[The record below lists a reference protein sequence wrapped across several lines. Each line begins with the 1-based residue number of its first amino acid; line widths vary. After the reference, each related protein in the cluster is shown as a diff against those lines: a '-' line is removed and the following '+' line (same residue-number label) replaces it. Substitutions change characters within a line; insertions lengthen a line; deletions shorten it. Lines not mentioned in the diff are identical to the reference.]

1 MSRELVFKCELCGKK
16 VTENR
21 GKGLSFAG
29 GKMKYITVK
38 GAEKHICSNCV
49 EGIVALE
56 NPPTPKIPV
65 GSGRVES
72 LTDAPPVTP
81 PA

>member
-16 VTENR
+16 VTENG

-38 GAEKHICSNCV
+38 GADKHICAGCV
-49 EGIVALE
+49 EGIVLLE
-56 NPPTPKIPV
+56 KPPTPKLPLE
-65 GSGRVES
+65 SGRVES
-72 LTDAPPVTP
+72 LSAVKPLAPPT
-81 PA
+81 